1 MSKYTKNQ
9 IEHAKQQ
16 VQLLL
21 ASRGMTRKQ
30 LSFELGYGSDAVT
43 SWLNGRVQLGEFQ
56 VQCLCDYFGVPQ
68 SSIVGDPEEL
78 ADYKLYKD
86 GSHICRG
93 PLKELSRIIG
103 KDAGMLKYYSE
114 LNAQGKK
121 TGNLTVV
128 RSEE

>member
-43 SWLNGRVQLGEFQ
+43 SWLNGRVQFIRRNGRN
-56 VQCLCDYFGVPQ
+56 VPT
-68 SSIVGDPEEL
+68 PE
-78 ADYKLYKD
+78 
-86 GSHICRG
+86 
-93 PLKELSRIIG
+93 
-103 KDAGMLKYYSE
+103 
-114 LNAQGKK
+114 K
-121 TGNLTVV
+121 TGLLV
-128 RSEE
+128 

>member
-21 ASRGMTRKQ
+21 SSRGMTRKQ

-43 SWLNGRVQLGEFQ
+43 S
-56 VQCLCDYFGVPQ
+56 
-68 SSIVGDPEEL
+68 
-78 ADYKLYKD
+78 
-86 GSHICRG
+86 
-93 PLKELSRIIG
+93 
-103 KDAGMLKYYSE
+103 

>member
-56 VQCLCDYFGVPQ
+56 VQCLCDYFGVHK
-68 SSIVGDPEEL
+68 V
-78 ADYKLYKD
+78 
-86 GSHICRG
+86 
-93 PLKELSRIIG
+93 PLLGIPKS
-103 KDAGMLKYYSE
+103 
-114 LNAQGKK
+114 
-121 TGNLTVV
+121 
-128 RSEE
+128 